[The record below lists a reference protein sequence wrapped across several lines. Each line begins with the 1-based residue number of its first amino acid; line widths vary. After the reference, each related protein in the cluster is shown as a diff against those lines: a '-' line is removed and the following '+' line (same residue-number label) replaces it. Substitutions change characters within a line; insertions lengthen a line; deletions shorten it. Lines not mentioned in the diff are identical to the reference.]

1 MHGNQRYVK
10 LAKTI
15 VLLAGLASTALP
27 SPAQAEIV
35 VATGARGF
43 LAVAPDG
50 TPRVAYLSG
59 RDVIVARRAGGS
71 WSFGRAGRV
80 PSGKA
85 TIAGL
90 VVDRRD
96 RTSILVEAEDGSWLA
111 LGNGAATIRVA
122 ARPRKGASFGPAGL
136 ALDASNRPAFAY
148 ALRLGSGRTFL
159 RLTRSDARG
168 RPHTA
173 GITEGGFPSSGLA
186 PGAAPVLVRGRLHV
200 VETFTSGAIDWEPKR
215 KGWIGQFLFASPR
228 GSPTGRVGAAA
239 SGGDLWSS
247 WTQLSSDT
255 VSVFVNHSA
264 ATQDTAVVVQHGI
277 FVSLLLDRGVPEI
290 GAYDW
295 AELNGW
301 FAYAG
306 LVADGSG
313 QVAELDG
320 RLDGYA
326 AGRQGRR
333 QVLLSTASGL
343 EWFDL
348 PARPSMKVSLSA
360 DSSGRLT
367 GRVDGA
373 VGGAVQL
380 FREGPGT
387 RALVGVAPLG
397 SDGSF
402 AATVA
407 TSTSPTL
414 YRAVY
419 LDPSTAI
426 PYAALL
432 REPVGT

>member
-1 MHGNQRYVK
+1 
-10 LAKTI
+10 
-15 VLLAGLASTALP
+15 
-27 SPAQAEIV
+27 
-35 VATGARGF
+35 
-43 LAVAPDG
+43 
-50 TPRVAYLSG
+50 
-59 RDVIVARRAGGS
+59 
-71 WSFGRAGRV
+71 
-80 PSGKA
+80 
-85 TIAGL
+85 
-90 VVDRRD
+90 
-96 RTSILVEAEDGSWLA
+96 
-111 LGNGAATIRVA
+111 
-122 ARPRKGASFGPAGL
+122 
-136 ALDASNRPAFAY
+136 
-148 ALRLGSGRTFL
+148 
-159 RLTRSDARG
+159 
-168 RPHTA
+168 
-173 GITEGGFPSSGLA
+173 
-186 PGAAPVLVRGRLHV
+186 
-200 VETFTSGAIDWEPKR
+200 
-215 KGWIGQFLFASPR
+215 
-228 GSPTGRVGAAA
+228 
-239 SGGDLWSS
+239 
-247 WTQLSSDT
+247 
-255 VSVFVNHSA
+255 
-264 ATQDTAVVVQHGI
+264 
-277 FVSLLLDRGVPEI
+277 VPEI

-295 AELNGW
+295 AELDGW